1 MARAAGGWWRKIA
14 PEESPLKSSAA
25 TLEFLDDGGLAD
37 EGDDHEGDE
46 LDPFNRVP
54 KYSNEDDE
62 DDGREE
68 VKLTHETDNAASK
81 ATDTIE
87 QSFLTLQQQVA
98 EFKDRFV
105 KSQEEMKR
113 VVTAKEDLEDKVEVL
128 EEENSRLNGMVGG
141 NNNMTFVGGGGGG
154 GGGRRGGGGI
164 QGHANLRNALLTVT
178 EEMDLDIADNS
189 DGNEGLLKRLKTW
202 WLRNK
207 PLQADIRRISSRF
220 GAGTTSY
227 FIFYR
232 FVYLQFSL
240 MAIVSVAFSILHI
253 SYMVSSGYGYQ
264 DMISSAGYLPFFM
277 LFSSY
282 VEKEGFYYSLMIVC
296 CILVLIASILEHLV
310 GEDKNMKEVDAL
322 EVGNE
327 NPYAKE
333 VLCAW
338 DFSVISQQE
347 ADDQYSALANKFS
360 AALEETRTKGL
371 KAARTNADLAL
382 LYSRRI
388 VGLLLYLAIQAAAF
402 TAIIFLTINGE
413 AVSANLAGTPF
424 SAFSSSVTPIALFVI
439 NTGVPPI
446 MKFITKLEKWDTGMM
461 YTSLLL
467 GRQYL
472 FNILNTLIVAFS
484 YLLLADPLLF
494 AATPSIRNSLI
505 APDPG
510 TFRCL
515 IDTAANGLFALV
527 LTAFVSK
534 EIITNTIT
542 PYAMYLLAQIM
553 KKPMVKDP
561 YDVVDSAIDLLGF
574 LSNIVVMFPFA
585 PLAMVFVPP
594 LVYIRIKRETHVL
607 MTYRAKPEKPWKAH
621 YSGVI
626 FTGVYLITLF
636 ITGLPTGVYFLT
648 TKTFAK
654 NCSIM
659 DDYVSLCASSVNPV
673 TQTCVKSAG
682 SDYYSLF
689 QKVDYPAVLCR
700 RACGAFVDQ
709 RSNLAPFKQ
718 AVTNISV
725 LGGVWDAAFT
735 YPYISWFFFAVML
748 VMRATA
754 SNSRLVAS
762 SLQEKKDRLLEGK
775 IEMLEKA
782 AKKTEKQLER
792 LKNQLPLSND

>member
-1 MARAAGGWWRKIA
+1 M
-14 PEESPLKSSAA
+14 
-25 TLEFLDDGGLAD
+25 
-37 EGDDHEGDE
+37 
-46 LDPFNRVP
+46 
-54 KYSNEDDE
+54 
-62 DDGREE
+62 
-68 VKLTHETDNAASK
+68 
-81 ATDTIE
+81 
-87 QSFLTLQQQVA
+87 
-98 EFKDRFV
+98 
-105 KSQEEMKR
+105 
-113 VVTAKEDLEDKVEVL
+113 
-128 EEENSRLNGMVGG
+128 
-141 NNNMTFVGGGGGG
+141 
-154 GGGRRGGGGI
+154 

-178 EEMDLDIADNS
+178 EEMNLDIADNS
-189 DGNEGLLKRLKTW
+189 NGTESFVKRLKTW

-240 MAIVSVAFSILHI
+240 MAIVSLAFSILHI
-253 SYMVSSGYGYQ
+253 SYMVSSGYGYKE
-264 DMISSAGYLPFFM
+264 MIVSAGYLPFFM
-277 LFSSY
+277 LYSSY
-282 VEKEGFYYSLMIVC
+282 VIEEGFYYSLMIVC

-347 ADDQYSALANKFS
+347 ADDQYSALANKLS

-371 KAARTNADLAL
+371 KAARTNADLAF
-382 LYSRRI
+382 LYSRRF

-413 AVSANLAGTPF
+413 AVATSLAGTPF
-424 SAFSSSVTPIALFVI
+424 SAFSSSITPIALFVI
-439 NTGVPPI
+439 NTSIPPI

-510 TFRCL
+510 TFQCL
-515 IDTAANGLFALV
+515 IDAAANGLFALL
-527 LTAFVSK
+527 LTAFASK

-542 PYAMYLLAQIM
+542 PYATVILAHLR
-553 KKPMVKDP
+553 KKPITKDP

-574 LSNIVVMFPFA
+574 LSNVVVMFPFA
-585 PLAMVFVPP
+585 PLAMIFVPP
-594 LVYIRIKRETHVL
+594 LVLIRIKRETHVL
-607 MTYRAKPEKPWKAH
+607 MAYRAKPEKPWKAH

-626 FTGVYLITLF
+626 FTAVYLFTLF
-636 ITGLPTGVYFLT
+636 ITGLPAGVYFLT

-654 NCSIM
+654 NCNIM
-659 DDYVSLCASSVNPV
+659 DDYVSLCASSVNPA
-673 TQTCVKSAG
+673 TQTCVKSAN

-689 QKVDYPAVLCR
+689 QNVDYPAFLCK
-700 RACGAFVDQ
+700 RACGAFIDQ
-709 RSNLAPFKQ
+709 RANLAPFKQ
-718 AVTNISV
+718 AVTNITV
-725 LGGVWDAAFT
+725 LGGFWDAAFT
-735 YPYISWFFFAVML
+735 YPYIPWFFFSVML

-754 SNSRLVAS
+754 GNSRHVAT

-775 IEMLEKA
+775 IEILEKA
-782 AKKTEKQLER
+782 AKKAEKQIEK
-792 LKNQLPLSND
+792 LKREVGTVE